1 MSEEWLKKLAE
12 LSNDKQLMQR
22 AKQMQKQSAGRSGG
36 SSRPGGRSLFG
47 AAFGFWFR
55 FLFLF
60 GLAEAATLFA
70 FAGING
76 ENDASWGDQLRYAL
90 WYVLKQQALPD
101 DSYRIVEQVTGLAP
115 SILGD
120 FYDSMRPAL
129 DAYRDQLVFALPV
142 GLALALTF
150 YFLPSINAAR
160 RQNPIR
166 MLVYL
171 LNLAAAP
178 LYLKFTGAPVLWLGA
193 LILSFA
199 GRGGLRLPK
208 PAPRPTTVP
217 TSQPSRPAKG
227 RPVRVEAARAEAAA
241 GGPAHAARAV
251 VALKREPTV
260 TRRGGGSWVRPR

>member
-22 AKQMQKQSAGRSGG
+22 ARQMQKQSASRSS

-60 GLAEAATLFA
+60 ALAEAVVLFA

-90 WYVLKQQALPD
+90 WYVLKQQALPN
-101 DSYRIVEQVTGLAP
+101 DSYRVLEQVAGLAP
-115 SILGD
+115 STLTD
-120 FYDSMRPAL
+120 FYDWMRPSL
-129 DAYRDQLVFALPV
+129 DAYRDQLIFAVPV
-142 GLALALTF
+142 GLALALTL
-150 YFLPSINAAR
+150 YFLPAINAAR
-160 RQNPIR
+160 RKNPIR
-166 MLVYL
+166 IFVYL

-178 LYLKFTGAPVLWLGA
+178 LYLKFAGAPVLWLGA

-208 PAPRPTTVP
+208 PAPHPATVP

-241 GGPAHAARAV
+241 GGPDHAGRAV

-260 TRRGGGSWVRPR
+260 IRRGGGSWVRPR

>member
-1 MSEEWLKKLAE
+1 
-12 LSNDKQLMQR
+12 
-22 AKQMQKQSAGRSGG
+22 
-36 SSRPGGRSLFG
+36 
-47 AAFGFWFR
+47 
-55 FLFLF
+55 
-60 GLAEAATLFA
+60 
-70 FAGING
+70 
-76 ENDASWGDQLRYAL
+76 
-90 WYVLKQQALPD
+90 LPN
-101 DSYRIVEQVTGLAP
+101 DSYRVLEQVTGLAP

-120 FYDSMRPAL
+120 FYDWMRPAL

-142 GLALALTF
+142 GLALALTL

-166 MLVYL
+166 TLVYL

-178 LYLKFTGAPVLWLGA
+178 LYLKFTGAPVLWVGA

-208 PAPRPTTVP
+208 PAPHPASVP
-217 TSQPSRPAKG
+217 PNQPSRPAKS

-241 GGPAHAARAV
+241 GGPDHAGRAV

-260 TRRGGGSWVRPR
+260 IRRGGGSWVRPR

>member
-22 AKQMQKQSAGRSGG
+22 AQQMKKQSAGHSASRST
-36 SSRPGGRSLFG
+36 GGRSLFG

-60 GLAEAATLFA
+60 GLAEAVLLFT

-76 ENDASWGDQLRYAL
+76 ESDASWGDQLRYAL

-101 DSYRIVEQVTGLAP
+101 DWYRILEQVTGVAP
-115 SILGD
+115 STLTG
-120 FYDSMRPAL
+120 FYDWMRPAL
-129 DAYRDQLVFALPV
+129 DAYRDQLVFAAPV
-142 GLALALTF
+142 GLALALTL
-150 YFLPSINAAR
+150 YFLPWINAAR

-166 MLVYL
+166 IFVYL

-178 LYLKFTGAPVLWLGA
+178 LYLKFAGAPVLWLGA
-193 LILSFA
+193 LLLSFA

-208 PAPRPTTVP
+208 PAPRPAKGSP
-217 TSQPSRPAKG
+217 NQPARPAANP
-227 RPVRVEAARAEAAA
+227 PVRVETARAVAGA
-241 GGPAHAARAV
+241 GGPDHSGRATV
-251 VALKREPTV
+251 NLKREPTV
-260 TRRGGGSWVRPR
+260 IRRGGGSWVRPR